1 MNRIFTQLPLE
12 LVINVINFG
21 NVIKYR
27 NGKFMNQID
36 ETDERYKII
45 QNVSPIKIQ
54 FLHDE
59 PWRYI
64 RDLGD
69 YYMFLYIDKSDVIM
83 PRYRYTFQKKRK
95 ENDKSSI
102 TLYYHRIK

>member
-1 MNRIFTQLPLE
+1 MNRIFTQLPLD

-36 ETDERYKII
+36 KADERYKIL
-45 QNVSPIKIQ
+45 QNISPIKTQ

-69 YYMFLYIDKSDVIM
+69 YYMFLYIDKSDVII

>member
-1 MNRIFTQLPLE
+1 MNRIFTQLPLD

-27 NGKFMNQID
+27 NGKFMNQIH
-36 ETDERYKII
+36 ENDERYKII
-45 QNVSPIKIQ
+45 QNVSPIKIE
-54 FLHDE
+54 FLYDK

-69 YYMFLYIDKSDVIM
+69 YYMFLYIDKQDVIM